1 MPILLDALEK
11 ICVSNYFTVF
21 KSSK

>member
-11 ICVSNYFTVF
+11 NCVSNYFTVF